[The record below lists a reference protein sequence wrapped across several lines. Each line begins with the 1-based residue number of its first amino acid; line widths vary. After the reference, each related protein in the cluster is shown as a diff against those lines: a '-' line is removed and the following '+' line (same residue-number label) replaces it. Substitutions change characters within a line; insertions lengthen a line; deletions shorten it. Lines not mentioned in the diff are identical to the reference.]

1 MYFYNKLFYSF
12 FKSQKS
18 FVERFFYFRPK
29 FKCNFAQNSE
39 RIKFIMNYLTLENI
53 TKIYGEKTLFKDIS
67 LTIDKGQKIALIA
80 KNGSGKSTLMRVIAG
95 QDGAEGEHAKV
106 LFRKDIKIGFLH
118 QEPDFDLE
126 HGIIEAIFDSQSP
139 MIRAVKAY
147 EEALLLPDKQHLL
160 QAAMERMDELK
171 AWEVEARINEVL
183 TNFKISNLNQ
193 KVGMLSGGQKK
204 RLALAKL
211 IIEEPDFM
219 ILDEPT
225 NHLDLDMI
233 EWLEKYLQTPNLTV
247 FMVTHDRYFLE
258 NVTDTF
264 YELENGQLLKYRGNY
279 SSYLEKKATRQEV
292 DAATL
297 EKNKKLLSRELEWV
311 RRQPQARGTKAKSR
325 VDAFYDLKEETSR
338 PNDKTSLEI
347 NINTQRIGSKIV
359 ELHNISKGYN
369 DFKIIEKFEYKFKR
383 KERVGIVGPNG
394 VGKST
399 FIKLLTQEIAPDAG
413 KVIVGDTITFGHYNQ
428 NGIEL
433 KDHKRVIEVIT
444 DIAEYLPLEKGQKL
458 TAASLLERF
467 LFSRSQQQVFVSQ
480 LSGGER
486 RRLYMLT
493 ILMKNPN
500 FLILDEP
507 TNDLDL
513 LTLQVLEDFLMDYP
527 GCLIV
532 VTHDRFF
539 MDKMVDHLFVFEG
552 NGIIKDYNGNYSD
565 YRNEKIAIEAEERKM
580 RQESERKAAVN
591 TSSNETQKNRLS
603 GAERREFN
611 QLEKEIANLEKRKVE
626 LTEKFND
633 PNLSNDD
640 MMKFSLELGKIGEE
654 IENKEM
660 RWLELAEMADAG

>member
-1 MYFYNKLFYSF
+1 
-12 FKSQKS
+12 
-18 FVERFFYFRPK
+18 
-29 FKCNFAQNSE
+29 
-39 RIKFIMNYLTLENI
+39 MNYLTLENI

-118 QEPDFDLE
+118 QEPDFDPE
-126 HGIIEAIFDSQSP
+126 HGIIEAVFDSQNP
-139 MIRAVKAY
+139 MICAVKAY

-171 AWEVEARINEVL
+171 AWEVEARINEIL
-183 TNFKISNLNQ
+183 SKFKISNLNQ

-211 IIEEPDFM
+211 IIEDPDFM

-264 YELENGQLLKYRGNY
+264 YELEGGQLFKYKGNY
-279 SSYLEKKATRQEV
+279 SSYLEKKAIRQEV

-297 EKNKKLLSRELEWV
+297 DKNKKLLSRELEWV

-325 VDAFYDLKEETSR
+325 VDAYYDLKDEVNR
-338 PNDKTSLEI
+338 PSDKTSLEI

-369 DFKIIEKFEYKFKR
+369 EIKLIEKFDYKFKK

-399 FIKLLTQEIAPDAG
+399 FIKILTQELSPDTG

-428 NGIEL
+428 SGIEL

-444 DIAEYLPLEKGQKL
+444 DIAEFLPLEKGQKL

-467 LFSRSQQQVFVSQ
+467 LFSRSQQQVYVSQ

-486 RRLYMLT
+486 RRLYLLT

-513 LTLQVLEDFLMDYP
+513 LTLQVLEDFLMEYP

-565 YRNEKIAIEAEERKM
+565 YRNEKIAAEAEERKM
-580 RQESERKAAVN
+580 RQEFEKKAIVN
-591 TSSNETQKNRLS
+591 SNSPENQKNRLS

-611 QLEKEIANLEKRKVE
+611 QLEKEIAQLEKKKQD

-640 MMKFSLELGKIGEE
+640 MMKYSHELGKIAED
-654 IENKEM
+654 IEQKEM
-660 RWLELAEMADAG
+660 RWLELAELAES

>member
-1 MYFYNKLFYSF
+1 
-12 FKSQKS
+12 
-18 FVERFFYFRPK
+18 
-29 FKCNFAQNSE
+29 
-39 RIKFIMNYLTLENI
+39 MNYLTLENI

-67 LTIDKGQKIALIA
+67 LTIDRGQKIALIA

-126 HGIIEAIFDSQSP
+126 HGIIEAIFDSQNP

-171 AWEVEARINEVL
+171 AWEVEARINEIL
-183 TNFKISNLNQ
+183 SKFKISNLNQ

-264 YELENGQLLKYRGNY
+264 YELEGGQLFKYKGNY
-279 SSYLEKKATRQEV
+279 SSYLEKKAIRQEV

-297 EKNKKLLSRELEWV
+297 DKNKKLLSRELEWV

-325 VDAFYDLKEETSR
+325 VDAFYDLKEEVSR
-338 PNDKTSLEI
+338 PSDKTSLEI

-359 ELHNISKGYN
+359 ELHHISKGYS
-369 DFKIIEKFEYKFKR
+369 DLKIIEKFDYKFKK

-399 FIKLLTQEIAPDAG
+399 FIKLLTQELAPDAG

-428 NGIEL
+428 NGIDL
-433 KDHKRVIEVIT
+433 KEHKRVIEVIT
-444 DIAEYLPLEKGQKL
+444 DIAEFLPLEKGQKL

-467 LFSRSQQQVFVSQ
+467 LFSRSQQQVYVSQ

-486 RRLYMLT
+486 RRLYLLT

-539 MDKMVDHLFVFEG
+539 MDKMVDHLFIFEG

-565 YRNEKIAIEAEERKM
+565 YRNEKMAADAEERRL
-580 RQESERKAAVN
+580 RQEIEKKASVN
-591 TSSNETQKNRLS
+591 TNSNTESQKNRLS

-611 QLEKEIANLEKRKVE
+611 QLEKEIANLEKKKLE

-640 MMKFSLELGKIGEE
+640 MMKYSHELGKIAEE
-654 IENKEM
+654 IEIKEL
-660 RWLELAEMADAG
+660 RWLELAEMADSN